1 MTQPVAKN
9 IVVSEVD
16 RSFLAVLAELYGL
29 SFDEPWPLASIEN
42 LLAPKGC
49 WALIAEFSKDE
60 TLYSCGFALA
70 RTVGKEA
77 ELLSM
82 GVIPGFRRRGV
93 ARATMEELARQAL
106 RRGAREIFLEVGVDN
121 PSALHLYRILGFV
134 EVGRRKNYYR
144 RANRELVDALV
155 MKVVL

>member
-1 MTQPVAKN
+1 MLVDFTLRVK
-9 IVVSEVD
+9 EVG
-16 RSFLAVLAELYGL
+16 E
-29 SFDEPWPLASIEN
+29 
-42 LLAPKGC
+42 
-49 WALIAEFSKDE
+49 
-60 TLYSCGFALA
+60 
-70 RTVGKEA
+70 EA

-93 ARATMEELARQAL
+93 ARATMEALARQAL
-106 RRGAREIFLEVGVDN
+106 RRGAREMFLEVGVDN

-144 RANRELVDALV
+144 RANRELVDALI